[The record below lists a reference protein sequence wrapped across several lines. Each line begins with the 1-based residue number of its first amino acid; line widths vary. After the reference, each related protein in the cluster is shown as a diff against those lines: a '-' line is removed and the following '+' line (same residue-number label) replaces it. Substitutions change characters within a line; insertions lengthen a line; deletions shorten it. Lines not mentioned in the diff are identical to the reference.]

1 MSWTTPADLKVQ
13 AEKLWN
19 RGLLLSALMAEE
31 PLFPRRLVLK
41 GPDSRQLGESFA
53 EVRDWIARLSG
64 AAKHYRIVWR
74 TLNHRIL
81 GANTIPSEIWID
93 SLEDALAFIGKRH
106 DADRFADLV
115 ALTRQREPLL
125 MEWMAKRPLRALELA
140 GEWQRMLDIVVWM
153 QQHPRPDIYLRQ
165 LDLPGVHSKFI
176 EAHRGVLGELFD
188 LVLPPQKIDSTASGV
203 GGFCRRYGSAC
214 STLNWRCCLE
224 KTNRM

>member
-115 ALTRQREPLL
+115 ALTRRE
-125 MEWMAKRPLRALELA
+125 
-140 GEWQRMLDIVVWM
+140 
-153 QQHPRPDIYLRQ
+153 
-165 LDLPGVHSKFI
+165 S
-176 EAHRGVLGELFD
+176 
-188 LVLPPQKIDSTASGV
+188 
-203 GGFCRRYGSAC
+203 
-214 STLNWRCCLE
+214 RC
-224 KTNRM
+224 